1 MARYETLLTNVTEA
15 LQCVISA
22 FLGEC
27 DPGGCIK
34 LFFSMTYP
42 FGATKADLEKAFRR
56 PDAHV
61 VRESQLE
68 ESLELAESDL
78 AVVMFEHP
86 DI

>member
-1 MARYETLLTNVTEA
+1 
-15 LQCVISA
+15 
-22 FLGEC
+22 
-27 DPGGCIK
+27 
-34 LFFSMTYP
+34 MTYP

-61 VRESQLE
+61 ARESQLE

>member
-1 MARYETLLTNVTEA
+1 
-15 LQCVISA
+15 
-22 FLGEC
+22 
-27 DPGGCIK
+27 
-34 LFFSMTYP
+34 MTYP